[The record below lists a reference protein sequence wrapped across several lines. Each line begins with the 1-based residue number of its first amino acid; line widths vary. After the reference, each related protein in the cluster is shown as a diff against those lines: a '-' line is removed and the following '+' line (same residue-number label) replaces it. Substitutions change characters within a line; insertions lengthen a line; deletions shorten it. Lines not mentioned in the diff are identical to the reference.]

1 MFNKEKKLET
11 KEVFYHNYKIN
22 ISPQINSLTI
32 TIYNQNISN
41 YYYQASFKLQDL
53 HKIKLLISRRSIN
66 EIIDFILILI
76 EQKNIKIEENEI
88 NLKFILIS
96 TIINHPNVGFILNK
110 KNIIIN
116 NKDYYLSF
124 IKDNNNLKKDLNS
137 DLEKINEMTEKMVKN
152 NIILK
157 KEIEDNKMLIN
168 KIENSI
174 SNLENKIQIFK
185 EKNEVKKYF
194 LKKVKE
200 FKLKNIYISSMSIL
214 PSGKII
220 SISNDKS
227 IKIID
232 LNFNII
238 QTIEKAHVDLIT
250 NSDVKDE
257 DNFVTCSNDQ
267 SIKTWIKKENK
278 YQINKIIKKAHLN
291 SIRKIIYYNNEN
303 LISCSLDKSI
313 KIWKEN
319 KDNYINILTL
329 NHLDLIFS
337 ILLLKDKNILISS
350 GIDGTKFWCLKK
362 YICLFQNKE
371 TVCKYQNALCRLNK
385 DNIIV
390 QGNEKKGNFLKIISI
405 EKKDIIN
412 NIKIPFQCSV
422 IHYIIN
428 KEIIIIGGKKDEII
442 VYRNYTFELIQII
455 FSAHIESILGIVELK
470 NGNIIS
476 FSKDNSIK
484 IWETKIN
491 E

>member
-1 MFNKEKKLET
+1 MFNNEKKLET
-11 KEVFYHNYKIN
+11 KEVFYNNYKIN

-41 YYYQASFKLQDL
+41 YYYQANFKLQDL

-137 DLEKINEMTEKMVKN
+137 DLEKLNEMTEKMVKN
-152 NIILK
+152 NILLK
-157 KEIEDNKMLIN
+157 KEIEDNKKIIN
-168 KIENSI
+168 KIEHSI
-174 SNLENKIQIFK
+174 SNLEKKIQNLK

-200 FKLKNIYISSMSIL
+200 IKLKNNYISSMSIL

-232 LNFNII
+232 LNYNTI
-238 QTIEKAHVDLIT
+238 QTIEKAHEDLIT
-250 NSDVKDE
+250 YSDVKDE
-257 DNFVTCSNDQ
+257 DNFVTCSNDK

-278 YQINKIIKKAHLN
+278 YQINKIIKKAHLK

-313 KIWKEN
+313 KIWKKN

-329 NHLDLIFS
+329 NHLDLIYS

-350 GIDGTKFWCLKK
+350 GLDGTKFWCLKK
-362 YICLFQNKE
+362 YICLFHNKE
-371 TVCKYQNALCRLNK
+371 SVCKYQNALCRLNK

-405 EKKDIIN
+405 EKKEIIN
-412 NIKIPFQCSV
+412 NIKIPCQCSV
-422 IHYIIN
+422 IHYVIN

>member
-1 MFNKEKKLET
+1 MFNNEKKLET
-11 KEVFYHNYKIN
+11 KEVFYNNYKIN

-41 YYYQASFKLQDL
+41 YYYQANFKLQDL

-124 IKDNNNLKKDLNS
+124 IKENNNLKKDLNS
-137 DLEKINEMTEKMVKN
+137 DLEKLNEMTEKMVKN
-152 NIILK
+152 NILLK
-157 KEIEDNKMLIN
+157 KEIEDNKMIIN

-174 SNLENKIQIFK
+174 SNLEKKIFK

-200 FKLKNIYISSMSIL
+200 IKLKNNYISSMSIL

-232 LNFNII
+232 LNFNTI
-238 QTIEKAHVDLIT
+238 QTIEKAHEDLIT
-250 NSDVKDE
+250 NSDIKDE
-257 DNFVTCSNDQ
+257 DNFVTCSNDK

-291 SIRKIIYYNNEN
+291 SIKKIIYYNNEN

-329 NHLDLIFS
+329 NHLDLIYS
-337 ILLLKDKNILISS
+337 ILLIKDKNILISS

-362 YICLFQNKE
+362 YICLFHNEE

-390 QGNEKKGNFLKIISI
+390 QGNEKKGNFLKIISV
-405 EKKDIIN
+405 EKKEIIN
-412 NIKIPFQCSV
+412 NFKIPFQCSV

-428 KEIIIIGGKKDEII
+428 KEIIIIGSKKDEII

>member
-1 MFNKEKKLET
+1 MFNNEKKLET
-11 KEVFYHNYKIN
+11 KEIFYTNYKIN

>member
-1 MFNKEKKLET
+1 MFNNEKKLET
-11 KEVFYHNYKIN
+11 KEVSYNNYKIN

-32 TIYNQNISN
+32 TIFNQNISN
-41 YYYQASFKLQDL
+41 YYYQANFKLQDL

-137 DLEKINEMTEKMVKN
+137 DLEKLNEMTEKMVKN
-152 NIILK
+152 NILLK
-157 KEIEDNKMLIN
+157 KEIEDNKKIIN
-168 KIENSI
+168 KIEHSI
-174 SNLENKIQIFK
+174 SNLEKKIQNLK

-200 FKLKNIYISSMSIL
+200 IKLKNNYISSMSIL

-232 LNFNII
+232 LNYNTI
-238 QTIEKAHVDLIT
+238 QTIEKAHEDLIT
-250 NSDVKDE
+250 YSDVKDE
-257 DNFVTCSNDQ
+257 DNFVTCSNDK

-278 YQINKIIKKAHLN
+278 YQINKIIKKAHLK

-329 NHLDLIFS
+329 NHLDLIYS

-350 GIDGTKFWCLKK
+350 GLDGTKFWCLKK
-362 YICLFQNKE
+362 YICLFHNKE
-371 TVCKYQNALCRLNK
+371 SVCKYQNALCRLNK

-405 EKKDIIN
+405 EKKEIIN
-412 NIKIPFQCSV
+412 NIKIPCQCSV
-422 IHYIIN
+422 IHYVIN

-476 FSKDNSIK
+476 FSEDNSIK

>member
-1 MFNKEKKLET
+1 MFNNEKKLET
-11 KEVFYHNYKIN
+11 KEVFYNNYKIN

-41 YYYQASFKLQDL
+41 YYYQANFKLQDL

-124 IKDNNNLKKDLNS
+124 IKENNNLKKDLNS
-137 DLEKINEMTEKMVKN
+137 DLEKLNEMTEKMVKN
-152 NIILK
+152 NILLK
-157 KEIEDNKMLIN
+157 KEIEDNKMIIN

-174 SNLENKIQIFK
+174 SNLEKKIFK

-200 FKLKNIYISSMSIL
+200 IKLKNNYISSMSIL

-232 LNFNII
+232 LNFNTI
-238 QTIEKAHVDLIT
+238 QTIEKAHEDLIT
-250 NSDVKDE
+250 NSDTKDE
-257 DNFVTCSNDQ
+257 DNFVTCSNDK

-278 YQINKIIKKAHLN
+278 YQINKIIKKAHLK

-329 NHLDLIFS
+329 NHLDLIYS

-350 GIDGTKFWCLKK
+350 GLDGTKFWCLKK
-362 YICLFQNKE
+362 YICLFHNKE
-371 TVCKYQNALCRLNK
+371 SVCKYQNALCRLNK

-405 EKKDIIN
+405 EKKEIIN
-412 NIKIPFQCSV
+412 NIKIPCQCSV
-422 IHYIIN
+422 IHYVIN

>member
-1 MFNKEKKLET
+1 MFNNEKKLET
-11 KEVFYHNYKIN
+11 KEVFYNNYKIN

-41 YYYQASFKLQDL
+41 YYYQANFKLQDL

-124 IKDNNNLKKDLNS
+124 IKENNNLKKDLNS
-137 DLEKINEMTEKMVKN
+137 DLEKLNEMTEKMVKN
-152 NIILK
+152 NILLK
-157 KEIEDNKMLIN
+157 KEIEDNKMIIN

-174 SNLENKIQIFK
+174 SNLEKKIFK

-200 FKLKNIYISSMSIL
+200 IKLKNNYISSMSIL

-232 LNFNII
+232 LNFNTI
-238 QTIEKAHVDLIT
+238 QTIEKAHEDLIT
-250 NSDVKDE
+250 NSDIKDE
-257 DNFVTCSNDQ
+257 DNFVTCSNDK

-291 SIRKIIYYNNEN
+291 SIKKIIYYNNEN

-313 KIWKEN
+313 KIWKKN

-329 NHLDLIFS
+329 NHLDLIYS

-362 YICLFQNKE
+362 YICLFHNEE

-390 QGNEKKGNFLKIISI
+390 QGNEKKGNFLKIISV
-405 EKKDIIN
+405 EKKEIIN
-412 NIKIPFQCSV
+412 NFKIPFQCSV

>member
-1 MFNKEKKLET
+1 MFNNEKKLET
-11 KEVFYHNYKIN
+11 KEVFYNNYKIN

-32 TIYNQNISN
+32 TIYKQNISN
-41 YYYQASFKLQDL
+41 YYYQANFKLQDL

-124 IKDNNNLKKDLNS
+124 IKENNNLKKDLNS
-137 DLEKINEMTEKMVKN
+137 DLEKLNEMTEKMVKN
-152 NIILK
+152 NILLK
-157 KEIEDNKMLIN
+157 KEIEDNKIIIN

-174 SNLENKIQIFK
+174 SNLEKKIQIFK

-200 FKLKNIYISSMSIL
+200 IKLKNNYISSMSIL

-232 LNFNII
+232 LNFNTI
-238 QTIEKAHVDLIT
+238 QTIEKAHEDLIT
-250 NSDVKDE
+250 NSDIKDE
-257 DNFVTCSNDQ
+257 DNFVTCSNDK

-278 YQINKIIKKAHLN
+278 YKINKIIKKAHLN
-291 SIRKIIYYNNEN
+291 SIKKIIYYNNEN

-319 KDNYINILTL
+319 KNNYINILTL
-329 NHLDLIFS
+329 NHLDLIYS

-362 YICLFQNKE
+362 YICLFHNEE

-405 EKKDIIN
+405 EKKEIIN

-428 KEIIIIGGKKDEII
+428 KEIIIIGSKKDEII

-455 FSAHIESILGIVELK
+455 FSAHIESILGIEELK

>member
-1 MFNKEKKLET
+1 MFNNEKKLET
-11 KEVFYHNYKIN
+11 KEVFYNNYKIN

-41 YYYQASFKLQDL
+41 YYYQANFKLQDL

-124 IKDNNNLKKDLNS
+124 IKENNNLKKDLNS
-137 DLEKINEMTEKMVKN
+137 DLEKLNEMTEKMVKN
-152 NIILK
+152 NILLK
-157 KEIEDNKMLIN
+157 KEIEDNKMIIN

-174 SNLENKIQIFK
+174 SNLEKKIFK

-200 FKLKNIYISSMSIL
+200 IKLKNNYISSMSIL

-232 LNFNII
+232 LNFNTI
-238 QTIEKAHVDLIT
+238 QTIEKAHEDLIT
-250 NSDVKDE
+250 NSDTKDE
-257 DNFVTCSNDQ
+257 DNFVTCSNDK

-329 NHLDLIFS
+329 NHLDLIYS

-350 GIDGTKFWCLKK
+350 GLDGTKFWCLKK
-362 YICLFQNKE
+362 YICLFHNKE
-371 TVCKYQNALCRLNK
+371 SVCKYQNALCRLNK

-405 EKKDIIN
+405 EKKEIIN
-412 NIKIPFQCSV
+412 NIKIPCQCSV
-422 IHYIIN
+422 IHYVIN

-476 FSKDNSIK
+476 FSEDNSIK

>member
-1 MFNKEKKLET
+1 MFNNEKKLET
-11 KEVFYHNYKIN
+11 KEVFYNNYKIN

-32 TIYNQNISN
+32 TIYKQNISN
-41 YYYQASFKLQDL
+41 YYYQANFKLQDL

-124 IKDNNNLKKDLNS
+124 IKENNNLKKDLNS
-137 DLEKINEMTEKMVKN
+137 DLEKLNEMTEKMVKN
-152 NIILK
+152 NILLK
-157 KEIEDNKMLIN
+157 KEIEDNKMIIN

-174 SNLENKIQIFK
+174 SNLEKKIFK

-200 FKLKNIYISSMSIL
+200 IKLKNNYISSMSIL

-232 LNFNII
+232 LNFNTI
-238 QTIEKAHVDLIT
+238 QTIEKAHEDLIT
-250 NSDVKDE
+250 NSDIKDE
-257 DNFVTCSNDQ
+257 DNFVTCSNDK

-278 YQINKIIKKAHLN
+278 YQINKIIKKAHLK

-329 NHLDLIFS
+329 NHLDLIYS

-362 YICLFQNKE
+362 YICLFHNEE

-390 QGNEKKGNFLKIISI
+390 QGNEKKGNFLKIISV
-405 EKKDIIN
+405 EKKEIIN
-412 NIKIPFQCSV
+412 NFKIPFQCSV

-428 KEIIIIGGKKDEII
+428 KEIIIIGSKKDEII

>member
-1 MFNKEKKLET
+1 MFNNEKKLET
-11 KEVFYHNYKIN
+11 KEVFYNNYKIN

-32 TIYNQNISN
+32 TIYKQNISN
-41 YYYQASFKLQDL
+41 YYYQANFKLQDL

-124 IKDNNNLKKDLNS
+124 IKENNNLKKDLNS
-137 DLEKINEMTEKMVKN
+137 DLEKLNEMTEKMVKN
-152 NIILK
+152 NILLK
-157 KEIEDNKMLIN
+157 KEIEDNKMIIN

-174 SNLENKIQIFK
+174 SNLEKKIFK

-200 FKLKNIYISSMSIL
+200 IKLKNNYISSMSIL

-232 LNFNII
+232 LNFNTI
-238 QTIEKAHVDLIT
+238 QTIEKAHEDLIT
-250 NSDVKDE
+250 NSDIKDE
-257 DNFVTCSNDQ
+257 DNFVTCSNDK

-291 SIRKIIYYNNEN
+291 SIKKIIYYNNEN

-313 KIWKEN
+313 KIWKKN

-329 NHLDLIFS
+329 NHLDLIYS

-362 YICLFQNKE
+362 YICLFHNEE

-390 QGNEKKGNFLKIISI
+390 QGNEKKGNFLKIISV
-405 EKKDIIN
+405 EKKEIIN
-412 NIKIPFQCSV
+412 NFKIPFQCSV

-428 KEIIIIGGKKDEII
+428 KEIIIIGSKKDEII

>member
-1 MFNKEKKLET
+1 MFNNEKKLET
-11 KEVFYHNYKIN
+11 KEVFYNNYKIN

-41 YYYQASFKLQDL
+41 YYYQANFKLQDL

-174 SNLENKIQIFK
+174 SNLEKKIQIFK

-200 FKLKNIYISSMSIL
+200 IKLKNNYISSMSIL

-291 SIRKIIYYNNEN
+291 SIKKIIYYNNEN

-362 YICLFQNKE
+362 YICLFHNEE

-390 QGNEKKGNFLKIISI
+390 QGNEKKGNFLKIISV
-405 EKKDIIN
+405 EKKEIIN
-412 NIKIPFQCSV
+412 NFKIPFQCSV

>member
-1 MFNKEKKLET
+1 MFNNEKKLET
-11 KEVFYHNYKIN
+11 KEVSYNNYKIN

-32 TIYNQNISN
+32 TIFNQNISN
-41 YYYQASFKLQDL
+41 YYYQANFKLQDL

-137 DLEKINEMTEKMVKN
+137 DLEKLNEMTEKMVKN
-152 NIILK
+152 NILLK
-157 KEIEDNKMLIN
+157 KEIEDNKKIIN
-168 KIENSI
+168 KIEHSI
-174 SNLENKIQIFK
+174 SNLEKKIQNFK

-200 FKLKNIYISSMSIL
+200 IKLKNNYISSMSIL

-232 LNFNII
+232 LNYNTI
-238 QTIEKAHVDLIT
+238 QTIEKAHEDLIT
-250 NSDVKDE
+250 YSDVKDE
-257 DNFVTCSNDQ
+257 DNFVTCSNDK

-278 YQINKIIKKAHLN
+278 YQINKIIKKAHLK

-329 NHLDLIFS
+329 NHLDLIYS

-350 GIDGTKFWCLKK
+350 GLDGTKFWCLKK
-362 YICLFQNKE
+362 YICLFHNKE
-371 TVCKYQNALCRLNK
+371 SVCKYQNALCRLNK

-405 EKKDIIN
+405 EKKEIIN
-412 NIKIPFQCSV
+412 NIKIPCQCSV
-422 IHYIIN
+422 IHYVIN

-476 FSKDNSIK
+476 FSEDNSIK

>member
-1 MFNKEKKLET
+1 MFNNEKKLET
-11 KEVFYHNYKIN
+11 KEVFYNNYKIN

-32 TIYNQNISN
+32 TIYKQNISN
-41 YYYQASFKLQDL
+41 YYYQANFKLQDL

-124 IKDNNNLKKDLNS
+124 IKENNNLKKDLNS
-137 DLEKINEMTEKMVKN
+137 DLEKLNEMTEKMVKN
-152 NIILK
+152 NILLK
-157 KEIEDNKMLIN
+157 KEIEDNKMIIN

-174 SNLENKIQIFK
+174 SNLEKKIFK

-200 FKLKNIYISSMSIL
+200 IKLKNNYISSMSIL

-232 LNFNII
+232 LNFNTI
-238 QTIEKAHVDLIT
+238 QTIEKAHEDLIT
-250 NSDVKDE
+250 NSDIKDE
-257 DNFVTCSNDQ
+257 DNFVTCSNDK

-291 SIRKIIYYNNEN
+291 SIKKIIYYNNEN

-313 KIWKEN
+313 KIWKKN

-329 NHLDLIFS
+329 NHLDLIYS
-337 ILLLKDKNILISS
+337 ILLIKDKNILISS

-362 YICLFQNKE
+362 YICLFHNEE

-390 QGNEKKGNFLKIISI
+390 QGNEKKGNFLKIISV
-405 EKKDIIN
+405 EKKEIIN
-412 NIKIPFQCSV
+412 NFKIPFQCSV

-428 KEIIIIGGKKDEII
+428 KEIIIIGSKKDEII

>member
-1 MFNKEKKLET
+1 MFNNEKKLET
-11 KEVFYHNYKIN
+11 KEVFYNNYKIN

-41 YYYQASFKLQDL
+41 YYYQANFKLQDL

-124 IKDNNNLKKDLNS
+124 IKENNNLKKDLNS
-137 DLEKINEMTEKMVKN
+137 DLEKLNEMTEKMVKN
-152 NIILK
+152 NILLK
-157 KEIEDNKMLIN
+157 KEIEDNKMIIN

-174 SNLENKIQIFK
+174 SNLEKKIFK

-200 FKLKNIYISSMSIL
+200 IKLKNNYISSMSIL

-232 LNFNII
+232 LNFNTI
-238 QTIEKAHVDLIT
+238 QTIEKAHEDLIT
-250 NSDVKDE
+250 NSDIKDE
-257 DNFVTCSNDQ
+257 DNFVTCSNDK

-291 SIRKIIYYNNEN
+291 SIKKIIYYNNEN

-313 KIWKEN
+313 KIWKKN

-329 NHLDLIFS
+329 NHLDLIYS

-362 YICLFQNKE
+362 YICLFHNEE

-405 EKKDIIN
+405 EKKEIIN
-412 NIKIPFQCSV
+412 NFKIPFQCSV

-428 KEIIIIGGKKDEII
+428 KEIIIIGSKKDEII

>member
-1 MFNKEKKLET
+1 MFNNEKKLET

-174 SNLENKIQIFK
+174 SNLEKKIQIFK

-337 ILLLKDKNILISS
+337 ILSLKDKNILISS

>member
-1 MFNKEKKLET
+1 MFNNEKKLET
-11 KEVFYHNYKIN
+11 KEVFYNNYKIN

-32 TIYNQNISN
+32 TIFNQNISN
-41 YYYQASFKLQDL
+41 YYYQANFKLQDL

-124 IKDNNNLKKDLNS
+124 IKENNNLKKDLNS
-137 DLEKINEMTEKMVKN
+137 DLEKLNEMTEKMVKN
-152 NIILK
+152 NILLK
-157 KEIEDNKMLIN
+157 KEIEDNKMIIN

-174 SNLENKIQIFK
+174 SNLEKKIFK

-200 FKLKNIYISSMSIL
+200 IKLKNNYISSMSIL

-232 LNFNII
+232 LNFNTI
-238 QTIEKAHVDLIT
+238 QTIEKAHEDLIT
-250 NSDVKDE
+250 NSDIKDE
-257 DNFVTCSNDQ
+257 DNFVTCSNDK

-278 YQINKIIKKAHLN
+278 YQINKIIKKAHLK

-313 KIWKEN
+313 KIWKKN

-329 NHLDLIFS
+329 NHLDLIYS
-337 ILLLKDKNILISS
+337 ILLIKDKNILISS

-362 YICLFQNKE
+362 YICLFHNEE

-390 QGNEKKGNFLKIISI
+390 QGNEKKGNFLKIISV
-405 EKKDIIN
+405 EKKEIIN
-412 NIKIPFQCSV
+412 NFKIPFQCSV

-428 KEIIIIGGKKDEII
+428 KEIIIIGSKKDEII

>member
-1 MFNKEKKLET
+1 MFNNEKKLET
-11 KEVFYHNYKIN
+11 KEVFYNNYKIN

-250 NSDVKDE
+250 NSDIKDE
-257 DNFVTCSNDQ
+257 DNFVTCSNDK

>member
-1 MFNKEKKLET
+1 MFNNEKKLET
-11 KEVFYHNYKIN
+11 KEVFYNNYKIN

-41 YYYQASFKLQDL
+41 YYYQANFKLQDL

-124 IKDNNNLKKDLNS
+124 IKENNNLKKDLNS
-137 DLEKINEMTEKMVKN
+137 DLEKLNEMTEKMVKN
-152 NIILK
+152 NILLK
-157 KEIEDNKMLIN
+157 KEIEDNKMIIN

-174 SNLENKIQIFK
+174 SNLEKKIFK

-200 FKLKNIYISSMSIL
+200 IKLKNNYISSMSIL
-214 PSGKII
+214 SSGKII

-232 LNFNII
+232 LNFNTI
-238 QTIEKAHVDLIT
+238 QTIEKAHEDLIT
-250 NSDVKDE
+250 NSDIKDE
-257 DNFVTCSNDQ
+257 DNFVTCSNDK

-291 SIRKIIYYNNEN
+291 SIKKIIYYNNEN

-313 KIWKEN
+313 KIWKKN

-329 NHLDLIFS
+329 NHLDLIYS

-362 YICLFQNKE
+362 YICLFHNEE

-390 QGNEKKGNFLKIISI
+390 QGNEKKGNFLKIISV
-405 EKKDIIN
+405 EKKEIIN
-412 NIKIPFQCSV
+412 NFKIPFQCSV

-428 KEIIIIGGKKDEII
+428 KEIIIIGSKKDEII

>member
-1 MFNKEKKLET
+1 M
-11 KEVFYHNYKIN
+11 
-22 ISPQINSLTI
+22 
-32 TIYNQNISN
+32 
-41 YYYQASFKLQDL
+41 
-53 HKIKLLISRRSIN
+53 
-66 EIIDFILILI
+66 
-76 EQKNIKIEENEI
+76 
-88 NLKFILIS
+88 
-96 TIINHPNVGFILNK
+96 
-110 KNIIIN
+110 
-116 NKDYYLSF
+116 
-124 IKDNNNLKKDLNS
+124 KKDLNS
-137 DLEKINEMTEKMVKN
+137 DLEKLNEMTEKMVKN
-152 NIILK
+152 NILLK
-157 KEIEDNKMLIN
+157 KEIEDNKMIIN

-174 SNLENKIQIFK
+174 SNLEKKIFK

-200 FKLKNIYISSMSIL
+200 IKLKNNYISSMSIL

-232 LNFNII
+232 LNYNTI
-238 QTIEKAHVDLIT
+238 QTIEKAHEDLIT
-250 NSDVKDE
+250 YSDVKDE
-257 DNFVTCSNDQ
+257 DNFVTCSNDK

-278 YQINKIIKKAHLN
+278 YQINKIIKKAHLK

-313 KIWKEN
+313 KIWKKN

-329 NHLDLIFS
+329 NHLDLIYS
-337 ILLLKDKNILISS
+337 ILLIKDKNILISS

-362 YICLFQNKE
+362 YICLFHNEE

-405 EKKDIIN
+405 EKKEIIN

-428 KEIIIIGGKKDEII
+428 KEIIIIGSKKDEII

-476 FSKDNSIK
+476 FSEDNSIK

>member
-1 MFNKEKKLET
+1 MFNNEKKLET
-11 KEVFYHNYKIN
+11 KEVFYNNYKIN

-41 YYYQASFKLQDL
+41 YYYQANFKLQDL

-124 IKDNNNLKKDLNS
+124 IKENNNLKKDLNS
-137 DLEKINEMTEKMVKN
+137 DLEKLNEMTEKMVKN
-152 NIILK
+152 NILLK
-157 KEIEDNKMLIN
+157 KEIEDNKMIIN

-174 SNLENKIQIFK
+174 SNLEKKIFK

-200 FKLKNIYISSMSIL
+200 IKLKNNYISSMSIL

-232 LNFNII
+232 LNFNTI
-238 QTIEKAHVDLIT
+238 QTIEKAHEDLIT
-250 NSDVKDE
+250 NSDIKDE
-257 DNFVTCSNDQ
+257 DNFVTCSNDK

-291 SIRKIIYYNNEN
+291 SIKKIIYYNNEN

-313 KIWKEN
+313 KIWKKN

-329 NHLDLIFS
+329 NHLDLIYS

-362 YICLFQNKE
+362 YICLFHNEE

-390 QGNEKKGNFLKIISI
+390 QGNEKKGNFLKIISV
-405 EKKDIIN
+405 EKKEIIN
-412 NIKIPFQCSV
+412 NFKIPFQCSV

-428 KEIIIIGGKKDEII
+428 KEIIIIGSKKDEII

>member
-1 MFNKEKKLET
+1 MFNNEKKLET
-11 KEVFYHNYKIN
+11 KEVFYNNYKIN

-257 DNFVTCSNDQ
+257 DNFVTCSNDK

>member
-1 MFNKEKKLET
+1 MFNNEKKLET
-11 KEVFYHNYKIN
+11 KEVFYNNYKIN

-41 YYYQASFKLQDL
+41 YYYQANFKLQDL

-124 IKDNNNLKKDLNS
+124 IKENNNLKKDLNS
-137 DLEKINEMTEKMVKN
+137 DLEKLNEMTEKMVKN
-152 NIILK
+152 NILLK
-157 KEIEDNKMLIN
+157 KEIEDNKMIIN

-174 SNLENKIQIFK
+174 SNLEKKIQIFK

-200 FKLKNIYISSMSIL
+200 IKLKNNYISSMSIL

-232 LNFNII
+232 LNFNTI
-238 QTIEKAHVDLIT
+238 QTIEKAHEDLIT
-250 NSDVKDE
+250 NSDIKDE
-257 DNFVTCSNDQ
+257 DNFVTCSNDK

-291 SIRKIIYYNNEN
+291 SIKKIIYYNNEN

-313 KIWKEN
+313 KIWKKN

-329 NHLDLIFS
+329 NHLDLIYS
-337 ILLLKDKNILISS
+337 ILLIKDKNILISS

-362 YICLFQNKE
+362 YICLFHNEE

-390 QGNEKKGNFLKIISI
+390 QGNEKKGNFLKIISV
-405 EKKDIIN
+405 EKKEIIN
-412 NIKIPFQCSV
+412 NFKIPFQCSV

-428 KEIIIIGGKKDEII
+428 KEIIIIGSKKDEII

>member
-1 MFNKEKKLET
+1 MFNNEKKLET
-11 KEVFYHNYKIN
+11 KEVFYNNYKIN

-41 YYYQASFKLQDL
+41 YYYQANFKLQDL

-124 IKDNNNLKKDLNS
+124 IKENNNLKKDLNS
-137 DLEKINEMTEKMVKN
+137 DLEKLNEMTEKMVKN
-152 NIILK
+152 NILLK
-157 KEIEDNKMLIN
+157 KEIEDNKMIIN

-174 SNLENKIQIFK
+174 SNLEKKIQIFK

-200 FKLKNIYISSMSIL
+200 IKLKNNYISSMSIL

-232 LNFNII
+232 LNFNTI
-238 QTIEKAHVDLIT
+238 QTIEKAHEDLIT
-250 NSDVKDE
+250 NSDIKDE
-257 DNFVTCSNDQ
+257 DNFVTCSNDK

-291 SIRKIIYYNNEN
+291 SIKKIIYYNNEN

-313 KIWKEN
+313 KIWKKN

-329 NHLDLIFS
+329 NHLDLIYS

-362 YICLFQNKE
+362 YICLFHNEE

-390 QGNEKKGNFLKIISI
+390 QGNEKKGNFLKIISV
-405 EKKDIIN
+405 EKKEIIN
-412 NIKIPFQCSV
+412 NFKIPFQCSV

-428 KEIIIIGGKKDEII
+428 KEIIIIGSKKDEII

>member
-1 MFNKEKKLET
+1 
-11 KEVFYHNYKIN
+11 
-22 ISPQINSLTI
+22 
-32 TIYNQNISN
+32 
-41 YYYQASFKLQDL
+41 
-53 HKIKLLISRRSIN
+53 
-66 EIIDFILILI
+66 
-76 EQKNIKIEENEI
+76 
-88 NLKFILIS
+88 
-96 TIINHPNVGFILNK
+96 
-110 KNIIIN
+110 
-116 NKDYYLSF
+116 
-124 IKDNNNLKKDLNS
+124 
-137 DLEKINEMTEKMVKN
+137 
-152 NIILK
+152 
-157 KEIEDNKMLIN
+157 
-168 KIENSI
+168 
-174 SNLENKIQIFK
+174 
-185 EKNEVKKYF
+185 
-194 LKKVKE
+194 
-200 FKLKNIYISSMSIL
+200 MSIL

-232 LNFNII
+232 LNYNTI
-238 QTIEKAHVDLIT
+238 QTIEKAHEDLIT
-250 NSDVKDE
+250 YSDVKDE

-291 SIRKIIYYNNEN
+291 SIKKIIYYNNEN

-313 KIWKEN
+313 KIWKKN

-329 NHLDLIFS
+329 NHLDLIYS
-337 ILLLKDKNILISS
+337 ILLIKDKNILISS

-428 KEIIIIGGKKDEII
+428 KEIIIIGSKKDEII

>member
-1 MFNKEKKLET
+1 MFNNEKKLET
-11 KEVFYHNYKIN
+11 KEVFYNNYKIN

-41 YYYQASFKLQDL
+41 YYYQANFKLQDL

-124 IKDNNNLKKDLNS
+124 IKENNNLKKDLNS
-137 DLEKINEMTEKMVKN
+137 DLEKLNEMTEKMVKN
-152 NIILK
+152 NILLK
-157 KEIEDNKMLIN
+157 KEIEDNKMIIN

-174 SNLENKIQIFK
+174 SNLEKKIFK

-200 FKLKNIYISSMSIL
+200 IKLKNNYISSMSIL

-232 LNFNII
+232 LNFNTI
-238 QTIEKAHVDLIT
+238 QTIEKAHEDLIT
-250 NSDVKDE
+250 NSDIKDE
-257 DNFVTCSNDQ
+257 DNFVTCSNDK

-278 YQINKIIKKAHLN
+278 YQINKIIKKAHLK

-329 NHLDLIFS
+329 NHLDLIYS

-350 GIDGTKFWCLKK
+350 GLDGTKFWCLKK
-362 YICLFQNKE
+362 YICLFHNKE
-371 TVCKYQNALCRLNK
+371 SVCKYQNALCRLNK

-405 EKKDIIN
+405 EKKEIIN
-412 NIKIPFQCSV
+412 NIKIPCQCSV
-422 IHYIIN
+422 IHYVIN

>member
-1 MFNKEKKLET
+1 MFNNEKKLET
-11 KEVFYHNYKIN
+11 KEVSYNNYKIN

-32 TIYNQNISN
+32 TIFNQNISN
-41 YYYQASFKLQDL
+41 YYYQANFKLQDL

-124 IKDNNNLKKDLNS
+124 IKENNNLKKDLNS
-137 DLEKINEMTEKMVKN
+137 DLEKLNEMTEKMVKN

-157 KEIEDNKMLIN
+157 KEIEDNKMIIN

-174 SNLENKIQIFK
+174 SNLEKKIFK

-200 FKLKNIYISSMSIL
+200 IKLKNNYISSMSIL

-232 LNFNII
+232 LNYNTI
-238 QTIEKAHVDLIT
+238 QTIEKAHEDLIT
-250 NSDVKDE
+250 YSDVKDE
-257 DNFVTCSNDQ
+257 DNFVTCSNDK

-291 SIRKIIYYNNEN
+291 SIKKIIYYNNEN

-329 NHLDLIFS
+329 NHLDLIYS

-362 YICLFQNKE
+362 YICLFHNEE

-405 EKKDIIN
+405 EKKEIIN
-412 NIKIPFQCSV
+412 NIKIPCQCSV
-422 IHYIIN
+422 IHYVIN